1 MGKWSQRWRCIGAVA
16 VSVIGLCSEMRGQE
30 PATQTNSKQEQLIDE
45 MQRLEIESRMLY
57 FYDQLHTLSSTLSQ
71 RTPDGLVEANQQITT
86 IDTKWNAY
94 YQARQNVI
102 ADDDSLLQ
110 IVADYQLVK
119 QALIDTIASKQH
131 FFEAQKNFADAEKFC
146 MSQDSL
152 YQELDKKA
160 MEYSLVKTTAPQL
173 EQLKG
178 QEQSVFAELQQQYE
192 TAKSL
197 SQEFPAFQPRFQQI
211 EEKYIDLKNQS
222 EKIQALEYK
231 PWIQRVKDYLYSFA
245 AVAMILM
252 FINMVQAKIKALK
265 QARENAKKLREALN
279 NEEDDY
285 PTI

>member
-30 PATQTNSKQEQLIDE
+30 PAAQTNSKQEQLIDE

-197 SQEFPAFQPRFQQI
+197 SQEFPAFQPRFQQT
-211 EEKYIDLKNQS
+211 EEK
-222 EKIQALEYK
+222 YK

>member
-1 MGKWSQRWRCIGAVA
+1 M
-16 VSVIGLCSEMRGQE
+16 E
-30 PATQTNSKQEQLIDE
+30 
-45 MQRLEIESRMLY
+45 RL
-57 FYDQLHTLSSTLSQ
+57 LSGETECNCRRRL
-71 RTPDGLVEANQQITT
+71 
-86 IDTKWNAY
+86 
-94 YQARQNVI
+94 VI
-102 ADDDSLLQ
+102 ADCCRLPIGEAGANRYDCFQ
-110 IVADYQLVK
+110 TA
-119 QALIDTIASKQH
+119 